1 MKILKINLHFY
12 EIQLRKEIV
21 YGDNVKCIVYDTD
34 DTLPQSS
41 GTIMGW
47 GATKV
52 FDFMTNLICK
62 N

>member
-52 FDFMTNLICK
+52 FDLMTNLICK